1 MMGVSIFGVLMRT
14 RAIQGALLVLMG
26 FGLMP
31 AASAAGTHC
40 LGFFENTQY
49 ASLFGVARYQ
59 MVCDNGKE
67 DSVQRS
73 WVYSD
78 ESHERFYRE
87 EVPALARK
95 FGVSRIGVRKDNLSG
110 SYDVYGPQG
119 AARPEHIA
127 LLSRSLFRM
136 GDGWLETI
144 QVQEAGRTITYP
156 KVTIATP
163 KDLRNVNK
171 IVEGESWR
179 RSGVILPSRHTAPNH
194 GVFVLYR

>member
-1 MMGVSIFGVLMRT
+1 MMGVWMLGIWMRP
-14 RAIQGALLVLMG
+14 RVIQGGLLVLMG

-31 AASAAGTHC
+31 AASAAGTYC
-40 LGFFENTQY
+40 LGFFENTSY
-49 ASLFGVARYQ
+49 AALMGLARYR
-59 MVCDNGKE
+59 MVCDNGKD
-67 DSVQRS
+67 DSVQRD
-73 WVYSD
+73 WVYSE

-110 SYDVYGPQG
+110 SYDVYGTQG
-119 AARPEHIA
+119 SARPERIA
-127 LLSRSLFRM
+127 LLSRSLLRL
-136 GDGWLETI
+136 GDGWLETLE
-144 QVQEAGRTITYP
+144 VKDAGRTITYP

-171 IVEGESWR
+171 IVEGENWR
-179 RSGVILPSRHTAPNH
+179 RSGVISLSRTRPTY

>member
-1 MMGVSIFGVLMRT
+1 MLGVLMRP
-14 RAIQGALLVLMG
+14 RVIQGALLVLMA
-26 FGLMP
+26 FGSMP

-40 LGFFENTQY
+40 LGFFEDTSY
-49 ASLFGVARYQ
+49 ATLMGLARYRIA
-59 MVCDNGKE
+59 CDNGKD

-73 WVYSD
+73 WVYS
-78 ESHERFYRE
+78 EKAHAEFYRE
-87 EVPALARK
+87 KVPALARK

-110 SYDVYGPQG
+110 SYDVYGAQG

-136 GDGWLETI
+136 GNGWLETI
-144 QVQEAGRTITYP
+144 EVKDAGRTIIYP
-156 KVTIATP
+156 KVTIASA

-171 IVEGESWR
+171 IVEGDGWR
-179 RSGVILPSRHTAPNH
+179 RSGVISPSRTSRNY